1 MKRWGIATDMN
12 VTLQKTQKSPL
23 LINTYIISVAVIL
36 HMQSIANQAQWS
48 SGITL
53 TISTNPLFAFGA
65 QVTDIFRVNFVECVG
80 GIIPLTYLHFSLF
93 EDVIAGR

>member
-1 MKRWGIATDMN
+1 MKRWGIATEMN
-12 VTLQKTQKSPL
+12 LTLQKTQKSSL

-36 HMQSIANQAQWS
+36 HMQYIANRAQWS

-53 TISTNPLFAFGA
+53 TIRTNPLFAFGA
-65 QVTDIFRVNFVECVG
+65 QVMDIFRVNFVECVG
-80 GIIPLTYLHFSLF
+80 GIIQLTYLHFSLF

>member
-1 MKRWGIATDMN
+1 M
-12 VTLQKTQKSPL
+12 
-23 LINTYIISVAVIL
+23 
-36 HMQSIANQAQWS
+36 
-48 SGITL
+48 
-53 TISTNPLFAFGA
+53 NPLFAFGA